1 MMLSGF
7 CFSLKK
13 NVCERFLCPMPLK
26 SSPTISYSS
35 ISFHSSINQAQPYHY
50 EGVPKRLIC
59 LFVCFFLLVW
69 SRYPNTEEAE
79 KELVGVFFPIALDA
93 CFENLVDLVQ
103 LVMERLIGTER
114 KTRPTRNRSMSSIHK

>member
-59 LFVCFFLLVW
+59 LFVCFFFAGLEQVSQHGRGGKGAGRRLLPHRPGRLFRKPRRLGAAGHGTTH
-69 SRYPNTEEAE
+69 RYG
-79 KELVGVFFPIALDA
+79 KENSADA
-93 CFENLVDLVQ
+93 QSVHVVN
-103 LVMERLIGTER
+103 
-114 KTRPTRNRSMSSIHK
+114 P